1 MSTFDATGMPYAGIS
16 SFLSGSDDWFPW
28 AFDAVFMTSTKTMK
42 EMTATTE
49 MAAAVP
55 GEMVPQQGGGGG
67 EGSGVG
73 SGEAGHI
80 SD

>member
-1 MSTFDATGMPYAGIS
+1 
-16 SFLSGSDDWFPW
+16 
-28 AFDAVFMTSTKTMK
+28 MTSTKTMK
-42 EMTATTE
+42 EMTATTD

-55 GEMVPQQGGGGG
+55 GEMVTTLGGGGG
-67 EGSGVG
+67 EGAGVG

>member
-1 MSTFDATGMPYAGIS
+1 MPYAGIS

-42 EMTATTE
+42 EMTAAPE
-49 MAAAVP
+49 MARIIP
-55 GEMVPQQGGGGG
+55 REMFSPRTDGG
-67 EGSGVG
+67 EGGDGGEGAGVG
-73 SGEAGHI
+73 SVHI

>member
-1 MSTFDATGMPYAGIS
+1 MPYAGIS
-16 SFLSGSDDWFPW
+16 SLLPGSDKWFPW
-28 AFDAVFMTSTKTMK
+28 AFDAFLLKFVITSTKTMK

-55 GEMVPQQGGGGG
+55 GESGGGGG
-67 EGSGVG
+67 EGSGGG
-73 SGEAGHI
+73 SGLGHI

>member
-1 MSTFDATGMPYAGIS
+1 MSLG
-16 SFLSGSDDWFPW
+16 
-28 AFDAVFMTSTKTMK
+28 FDAVLLRCFMTSTQTMK

-55 GEMVPQQGGGGG
+55 GEMVSSLGGGGG

-73 SGEAGHI
+73 SGHI

>member
-1 MSTFDATGMPYAGIS
+1 
-16 SFLSGSDDWFPW
+16 
-28 AFDAVFMTSTKTMK
+28 MK

-49 MAAAVP
+49 MAAAIP
-55 GEMVPQQGGGGG
+55 GGIGEGSGVGGG
-67 EGSGVG
+67 EGAGVG

>member
-1 MSTFDATGMPYAGIS
+1 
-16 SFLSGSDDWFPW
+16 
-28 AFDAVFMTSTKTMK
+28 MTSTKTMK